1 VNSNEIRNA
10 FLNYFVEKKH
20 KIIPSSSLIP
30 HGDPTLLLTTAGMVQ
45 VKPYFLGQA
54 VPPGRRL
61 TSCQKCFRTTD
72 VDAVGDSKHLTF
84 FEMLGN
90 FSVGDYFK
98 EDAIKWGW
106 EFVTKKLH
114 LPAEKLW
121 ITVYLDDDEA
131 HFIWRQIGVPAN
143 KIIRMGEKENFWGPA
158 GDSGPCGPCSEIH
171 YDFGKELGCGKA
183 DCDPSCSCSRF
194 SEIWNLVFMQY
205 NQTKDG
211 KRSLLPRP
219 NIDTGMGLERI
230 VAVCNGSPSVYSTD
244 LFTPLLEKVCRIASV
259 RQGKDDTTDRMIKVI
274 AEHSRGVTFLI
285 ADGLLPSNEGRGY
298 VLRRILRR
306 ACFMGRKLGLDKP
319 FMGEMAGTVIE
330 RMGSVYPELV
340 ANRKLVL
347 DVIRNEEERF
357 NDTLDAGINLCE
369 KAIADAKAQN
379 LSCLMNED
387 VFKFWDTY
395 GFPLELSVEIAQEHG
410 LSVDI
415 AGYEAEMEK
424 QREKA
429 RGTHKFGGSKGEQD
443 IFEKLGP
450 TLEITEFT
458 GYEELASRAKVLQIV
473 DETTASFGEKAVE
486 GSNVILILDKTPF
499 YGEMGG
505 QVGDTGNIVSG
516 SGEFRV
522 GNSIAYSGG
531 RIAIS
536 GKVRKGT
543 IAIGDVVD
551 ASVDEERRND
561 IARNHTATHI
571 LQAALRKVLGSHVAQ
586 RGSLVTPER
595 LRFDFAH
602 LSSISREELKQVQA
616 LVNSVVRQ
624 NLPVSTAVCSY
635 DQAISEGA
643 TAIFEEKYG
652 DTVRMVKIGS
662 SGLSTE
668 LCGGTHVRA
677 TGEIGYFLIAGEASV
692 GTGLRRIEAVT
703 GREAEA
709 LVGQR
714 LDALDQVAGNL
725 KTSPLE
731 VPARVADLAASLNA
745 GNKTV
750 ASLQRE
756 LSKSE
761 IAKLLGDN
769 VKTIRGVK
777 VVCGQVASAPI
788 SSVMEM
794 GDMLKSGLGSGV
806 AVLASVYEDKPFFI
820 ATATPDVVSRGVHC
834 GKLIK
839 KVSAIAGGNGGGKAE
854 MAQAGAKDSARIDE
868 ALGEV
873 PSIIEELLKAGR
885 A

>member
-10 FLNYFVEKKH
+10 FLNFFAEKKH

-54 VPPGRRL
+54 APPGRRL

-106 EFVTKKLH
+106 EFVTKKLR

-131 HFIWRQIGVPAN
+131 HFIWRQIGVPSD

-171 YDFGKELGCGKA
+171 YDFGKESGCGKP

-244 LFTPLLEKVCRIASV
+244 LFTPLLKKICGIASV
-259 RQGKDDTTDRMIKVI
+259 HEGKDDATDRMIKVI

-306 ACFMGRKLGLDKP
+306 ACFLGRKLGLVKP
-319 FMGEMAGTVIE
+319 FMGEMAGVVIE
-330 RMGSVYPELV
+330 KMGPVYPELV
-340 ANRKLVL
+340 ANRRLVL

-369 KAIADAKAQN
+369 KAIADAKAQKRD
-379 LSCLMNED
+379 CLLNDD

-410 LSVDI
+410 LSVDRD
-415 AGYEAEMEK
+415 GFEAEMEK

-429 RGTHKFGGSKGEQD
+429 RATHKFGGGKGEQD
-443 IFEKLGP
+443 IFAQLGT
-450 TLEITEFT
+450 TLEITEFV
-458 GYEELASRAKVLQIV
+458 GYEDLSARAKVIQII
-473 DETTASFGEKAVE
+473 DEKTASYIKEAVE
-486 GSNVILILDKTPF
+486 GRDVILVLDKTPF

-505 QVGDTGNIVSG
+505 QVGDTGSIISK
-516 SGEFRV
+516 SGEFQV
-522 GNSIAYSGG
+522 DNSTAYSRGG
-531 RIAIS
+531 IAIA
-536 GKVRKGT
+536 GKVMKGV
-543 IAIGDVVD
+543 IAVGDIVD
-551 ASVDEERRND
+551 ASVDEERRRD

-586 RGSLVTPER
+586 RGSLVTPDR
-595 LRFDFAH
+595 LRFDFTH
-602 LSSISREELKQVQA
+602 LSSISKEELKQVQS
-616 LVNSVVRQ
+616 LVNSAIRQ
-624 NLPVSTAVCSY
+624 NVQVSTSVCSY

-652 DTVRMVKIGS
+652 DTVRLVKIGS
-662 SGLSTE
+662 SGLSSE

-677 TGEIGYFLIAGEASV
+677 TGEIGYFLITGEASV

-714 LDALDQVAGNL
+714 LDALDQVAGSL
-725 KTSPLE
+725 KVAAQD
-731 VPARVADLAASLNA
+731 VPSRVTDL
-745 GNKTV
+745 
-750 ASLQRE
+750 QIE
-756 LSKSE
+756 LSASKKTKEVHQRMLSKLE
-761 IAKLLGDN
+761 MAKLLEDN
-769 VKTIRGVK
+769 VKTVGGVN
-777 VVCGQVASAPI
+777 VVYAQVQSAPM
-788 SSVMEM
+788 SAVMEM
-794 GDMLKSGLGSGV
+794 GDMLKTSMGSGV
-806 AVLASVYEDKPFFI
+806 AVLASEFENKPYFI
-820 ATATPDVVSRGVHC
+820 ATATPDVVKLGVHC

-839 KVSAIAGGNGGGKAE
+839 KVSAIAGGSGGGKAE
-854 MAQAGAKDSARIDE
+854 MAQAGAKDSTKIVE

-873 PSIIEELLKAGR
+873 PVVIEELLKAGR

>member
-1 VNSNEIRNA
+1 MNSNEIRNA
-10 FLNYFVEKKH
+10 FLNFFAEKKH

-106 EFVTKKLH
+106 EFVTKKLK

-131 HFIWRQIGVPAN
+131 HFIWRQIGIPAD

-171 YDFGKELGCGKA
+171 YDFGKESGCGKP

-244 LFTPLLEKVCRIASV
+244 LFTPLLKKICGIASV
-259 RQGKDDTTDRMIKVI
+259 HEGKDEATDRMIKVI

-306 ACFMGRKLGLDKP
+306 ACFLGRKLGLDKP
-319 FMGEMAGTVIE
+319 FMGEMAGVVIE
-330 RMGSVYPELV
+330 KMGPIYPELV
-340 ANRKLVL
+340 ANRRLVL

-369 KAIADAKAQN
+369 KAIADAKAQKRD
-379 LSCLMNED
+379 CLLNED

-410 LSVDI
+410 LSVDRD
-415 AGYEAEMEK
+415 GFEAEMEK

-429 RGTHKFGGSKGEQD
+429 RATHKFGGGKGEQD
-443 IFEKLGP
+443 IFAQLGT
-450 TLEITEFT
+450 TLEITEFV
-458 GYEELASRAKVLQIV
+458 GYEALSARAKVLQII
-473 DETTASFGEKAVE
+473 DEKTASYIKEAVE
-486 GSNVILILDKTPF
+486 GRDVILVLDKTPF

-505 QVGDTGNIVSG
+505 QVGDTGSIISK
-516 SGEFRV
+516 SGEFQV
-522 GNSIAYSGG
+522 DNSTAYSRGG
-531 RIAIS
+531 IAIA
-536 GKVRKGT
+536 GKVMKGV
-543 IAIGDVVD
+543 ISAGDIVD
-551 ASVDEERRND
+551 ASVDEERRRD

-595 LRFDFAH
+595 LRFDFTH
-602 LSSISREELKQVQA
+602 LSSISREELKQVQS
-616 LVNSVVRQ
+616 LVNSVIRQ
-624 NLPVSTAVCSY
+624 NLQVSTSVCSY

-652 DTVRMVKIGS
+652 DTVRLVKIGS
-662 SGLSTE
+662 SGLSSE

-677 TGEIGYFLIAGEASV
+677 TGEIGYFLITGEASV

-714 LDALDQVAGNL
+714 LDALDQVAMSL
-725 KTSPLE
+725 KVAAQD
-731 VPARVADLAASLNA
+731 VPARVADLAASLNI
-745 GNKTV
+745 GNKNM

-756 LSKSE
+756 LSRLE
-761 IAKLLGDN
+761 ITRLLDES
-769 VKTIRGVK
+769 VKTINGVK
-777 VVCGQVASAPI
+777 VVYAQVASAPM

-794 GDMLKSGLGSGV
+794 GDMLKEGMGSGV
-806 AVLASVYEDKPFFI
+806 AVLASEFENKPYFI
-820 ATATPDVVSRGVHC
+820 ATATPDVVKLGVHC

-839 KVSAIAGGNGGGKAE
+839 KVSAVAGGSGGGKAE
-854 MAQAGAKDSARIDE
+854 MAQAGAKDSAKIIE

-873 PSIIEELLKAGR
+873 PAVIEELLKAGR

>member
-1 VNSNEIRNA
+1 VNSNEIRQS
-10 FLNYFVEKKH
+10 FQKFFVEKKH

-72 VDAVGDSKHLTF
+72 VDSVGDSKHLTF

-98 EDAIKWGW
+98 EDAIKWSW
-106 EFVTKKLH
+106 EFVTKRLR
-114 LPAEKLW
+114 LPVEKLW

-131 HFIWRQIGVPAN
+131 HFIWRQIGIPAD

-171 YDFGKELGCGKA
+171 YDFGKESGCGKPE
-183 DCDPSCSCSRF
+183 CDPSCSCSRF

-205 NQTKDG
+205 DQSKDG

-219 NIDTGMGLERI
+219 NIDTGMGLERV
-230 VAVCNGSPSVYSTD
+230 VAVCNGNPSVYSTD
-244 LFTPLLEKVCRIASV
+244 LFEPLLKKICHIASV
-259 RQGKDDTTDRMIKVI
+259 LEGKDEATDRMIKVI

-306 ACFMGRKLGLDKP
+306 ACFMGRKLGLGKP
-319 FMGEMAGTVIE
+319 FMGEMAGAVVE
-330 RMGSVYPELV
+330 KMGAVYPELV
-340 ANRKLVL
+340 ANRKLIL
-347 DVIRNEEERF
+347 DVIKNEEERF

-369 KAIADAKAQN
+369 KAIEDAKAQER
-379 LSCLMNED
+379 SCLLNED

-410 LSVDI
+410 LSVDRE
-415 AGYEAEMEK
+415 GFEAEMEK

-429 RGTHKFGGSKGEQD
+429 RATHRFAGGKGEQD
-443 IFEKLGP
+443 IFTQLGP
-450 TLEITEFT
+450 TLEISQFV
-458 GYEELASRAKVLQIV
+458 GYEDLAARAKVLQII
-473 DETTASFGEKAVE
+473 DEKTASYIEKAEE
-486 GSNVILILDKTPF
+486 GKDVMLILNKTPF

-505 QVGDTGNIVSG
+505 QVGDTGSIVSS
-516 SGEFRV
+516 SGEF
-522 GNSIAYSGG
+522 NAHNALAYSGG
-531 RIAIS
+531 IAVS
-536 GKVRKGT
+536 GRVKKGT
-543 IAIGDVVD
+543 ISVGDPVD
-551 ASVDEERRND
+551 AAVDEERRKD

-595 LRFDFAH
+595 LRFDFTH
-602 LSSISREELKQVQA
+602 LSSISKQELTQVQL
-616 LVNSVVRQ
+616 LVNSVIRQ
-624 NLPVSTAVCSY
+624 NLPVSTDVCSY
-635 DQAISEGA
+635 DQAISAGA

-652 DTVRMVKIGS
+652 DTVRMVKIGA

-668 LCGGTHVRA
+668 LCGGTHVGA
-677 TGEIGYFLIAGEASV
+677 TGEIGYFLITGEASV

-703 GREAEA
+703 GRGAEE
-709 LVGQR
+709 LVVQR
-714 LDALDQVAGNL
+714 LDALDQVAVRL
-725 KTSPLE
+725 KAAPQE
-731 VPARVADLAASLNA
+731 VPARVADLQVELNA
-745 GNKTV
+745 KKKAET
-750 ASLQRE
+750 ALQRE

-761 IAKLLGDN
+761 IERLLKDN
-769 VKTIRGVK
+769 LQTIGGVK
-777 VVCGQVASAPI
+777 VVYAQVPSTPVSA
-788 SSVMEM
+788 VMEM
-794 GDMLKSGLGSGV
+794 GDMLKEGMGGGV
-806 AVLASVYEDKPFFI
+806 AVLASVYDNKPFFI
-820 ATATPDVVSRGVHC
+820 ATATADAVAKGIHC

-839 KVSAIAGGNGGGKAE
+839 KVSAIAGGSGGGKAE
-854 MAQAGAKDSARIDE
+854 MAQAGAKDSDSIGK
-868 ALGEV
+868 ALEEV
-873 PSIIEELLKAGR
+873 PVAIEELLKAGR

>member
-1 VNSNEIRNA
+1 MNSNEIRNA
-10 FLNYFVEKKH
+10 FLNFFAEKKH

-106 EFVTKKLH
+106 EFVTKKLR

-131 HFIWRQIGVPAN
+131 HFIWRQIGIPADR
-143 KIIRMGEKENFWGPA
+143 IIRMGEKENFWGPA

-171 YDFGKELGCGKA
+171 YDFGKESGCGKP

-244 LFTPLLEKVCRIASV
+244 LFTPLLKKICGIASV
-259 RQGKDDTTDRMIKVI
+259 HEGKDEATDRMIKVI

-306 ACFMGRKLGLDKP
+306 ACFLGRKLGLVKP
-319 FMGEMAGTVIE
+319 FMGEMAGVVIE
-330 RMGSVYPELV
+330 KMGPVYPELV
-340 ANRKLVL
+340 ANRRLVL

-369 KAIADAKAQN
+369 KAIADAKAQKRD
-379 LSCLMNED
+379 CLLNDD

-410 LSVDI
+410 LSVDRD
-415 AGYEAEMEK
+415 GFEAEMEK

-429 RGTHKFGGSKGEQD
+429 RATHKFGGGKGEQD
-443 IFEKLGP
+443 IFAQLGT
-450 TLEITEFT
+450 TLEITEFV
-458 GYEELASRAKVLQIV
+458 GYEDLSARAKVIQII
-473 DETTASFGEKAVE
+473 DEKTASYIKEAVE
-486 GSNVILILDKTPF
+486 GRDVILVLDKTPF

-505 QVGDTGNIVSG
+505 QVGDTGSIISK
-516 SGEFRV
+516 SGEFQV
-522 GNSIAYSGG
+522 DNSTAYSRGG
-531 RIAIS
+531 IAIA
-536 GKVRKGT
+536 GKVMKGV
-543 IAIGDVVD
+543 IAVGDIVD
-551 ASVDEERRND
+551 ASVDEERRRD

-586 RGSLVTPER
+586 RGSLVTPDR
-595 LRFDFAH
+595 LRFDFTH
-602 LSSISREELKQVQA
+602 LSSISKEELKQVQS
-616 LVNSVVRQ
+616 LVNSAIRQ
-624 NLPVSTAVCSY
+624 NVQVSTSVCSY

-652 DTVRMVKIGS
+652 DTVRLVKIGS
-662 SGLSTE
+662 SGLSSE

-677 TGEIGYFLIAGEASV
+677 TGEIGYFLITGEASV

-714 LDALDQVAGNL
+714 LDALDQVAGSL
-725 KTSPLE
+725 KVAAQD
-731 VPARVADLAASLNA
+731 VPSRVTDL
-745 GNKTV
+745 
-750 ASLQRE
+750 QIE
-756 LSKSE
+756 LSASKKTKEVHQRMLSKLE
-761 IAKLLGDN
+761 MAKLLEDN
-769 VKTIRGVK
+769 VKTVGGVN
-777 VVCGQVASAPI
+777 VVYAQVQSAPM
-788 SSVMEM
+788 SAVMEM
-794 GDMLKSGLGSGV
+794 GDMLKTSMGSGV
-806 AVLASVYEDKPFFI
+806 AVLASEFENKPYFI
-820 ATATPDVVSRGVHC
+820 ATATPDVVKLGVHC

-839 KVSAIAGGNGGGKAE
+839 KVSAIAGGSGGGKAE
-854 MAQAGAKDSARIDE
+854 MAQAGAKDSTKIVE

-873 PSIIEELLKAGR
+873 PVVIEELLKAGR

>member
-1 VNSNEIRNA
+1 MNSNEIRQA
-10 FLNYFVEKKH
+10 FLKFFVEKKH

-72 VDAVGDSKHLTF
+72 VDSVGDSKHLTF

-98 EDAIKWGW
+98 EDAIKWSW
-106 EFVTKKLH
+106 EFVTKRLR
-114 LPAEKLW
+114 LPADKLW

-131 HFIWRQIGVPAN
+131 HFIWRQIGIPADR
-143 KIIRMGEKENFWGPA
+143 IIRMGEKDNFWGPA

-171 YDFGKELGCGKA
+171 YDFGKESGCGKPE
-183 DCDPSCSCSRF
+183 CDPSCSCSRF

-205 NQTKDG
+205 NQAKDG

-219 NIDTGMGLERI
+219 NIDTGMGLERV
-230 VAVCNGSPSVYSTD
+230 VAVCNGNPSVYSTD
-244 LFTPLLEKVCRIASV
+244 LFDPLLEKICRIASV
-259 RQGKDDTTDRMIKVI
+259 REGKDEATDRMIKVI
-274 AEHSRGVTFLI
+274 AEHSRGLTFLI

-306 ACFMGRKLGLDKP
+306 ACFMGRKLGLGKP
-319 FMGEMAGTVIE
+319 FMGEMAGAVIE
-330 RMGSVYPELV
+330 KMGAVYPELV

-347 DVIRNEEERF
+347 DVIKNEEERF

-379 LSCLMNED
+379 RDCLMNED

-410 LSVDI
+410 ISVDMQ
-415 AGYEAEMEK
+415 GFEAEMEK

-429 RGTHKFGGSKGEQD
+429 RASHKFAGGKGEQD
-443 IFEKLGP
+443 IFAQLGP
-450 TLEITEFT
+450 TLEITEFV
-458 GYEELASRAKVLQIV
+458 GYEELAARAKVLQIV
-473 DETTASFGEKAVE
+473 DEKTAAYIDKAAE
-486 GSNVILILDKTPF
+486 ARDIILILDKTPF

-505 QVGDTGNIVSG
+505 QVGDTGSIISASGELRVDNAVAYPGGGIAVSG
-516 SGEFRV
+516 RV
-522 GNSIAYSGG
+522 
-531 RIAIS
+531 
-536 GKVRKGT
+536 KKGT
-543 IAIGDVVD
+543 ITKGDIVD
-551 ASVDEERRND
+551 ALVDEERRKD

-595 LRFDFAH
+595 LRFDFTH
-602 LSSISREELKQVQA
+602 LSSISKEELKQVQS
-616 LVNSVVRQ
+616 LVNSVIRQ
-624 NLPVSTAVCSY
+624 NLPVSTGVCSY
-635 DQAISEGA
+635 NQAISEGA

-652 DTVRMVKIGS
+652 DTVRMVKIGA

-668 LCGGTHVRA
+668 LCGGTHVKA
-677 TGEIGYFLIAGEASV
+677 TGEIGYFLITGEASV

-703 GREAEA
+703 GRGAEEM
-709 LVGQR
+709 VGQR
-714 LDALDQVAGNL
+714 LDALDQIASSLKVSPQEAPSKVVDMQVGLKANMKAEVTRKRENL
-725 KTSPLE
+725 KP
-731 VPARVADLAASLNA
+731 
-745 GNKTV
+745 
-750 ASLQRE
+750 
-756 LSKSE
+756 E
-761 IAKLLGDN
+761 IERLLKEN
-769 VKTIRGVK
+769 VKTIGGIK
-777 VVCGQVASAPI
+777 ALYAQVPSAPM
-788 SSVMEM
+788 SAVMEM
-794 GDMLKSGLGSGV
+794 GDMLKEGMGGGV
-806 AVLASVYEDKPFFI
+806 AVLASVYDNKPFFI
-820 ATATPDVVSRGVHC
+820 ATATADVVAKGIHC

-839 KVSAIAGGNGGGKAE
+839 KISAIAGGSGGGKAE
-854 MAQAGAKDSARIDE
+854 MAQAGAKDSASIGK
-868 ALGEV
+868 ALEEV
-873 PSIIEELLKAGR
+873 PAAIEELLKAGR

>member
-1 VNSNEIRNA
+1 VNSNEIRQA
-10 FLNYFVEKKH
+10 FLKFFVEKKH

-72 VDAVGDSKHLTF
+72 VDSVGDSKHLTF

-98 EDAIKWGW
+98 EDAIKWSW
-106 EFVTKKLH
+106 EFVTKRLR
-114 LPAEKLW
+114 LPADKLW

-131 HFIWRQIGVPAN
+131 HFIWRQIGIPADR
-143 KIIRMGEKENFWGPA
+143 IIRMGEKDNFWGPA

-171 YDFGKELGCGKA
+171 YDFGKESGCGKPE
-183 DCDPSCSCSRF
+183 CDPSCSCSRF

-205 NQTKDG
+205 NQAKDG

-219 NIDTGMGLERI
+219 NIDTGMGLERV
-230 VAVCNGSPSVYSTD
+230 VAVCNGNPSVYSTD
-244 LFTPLLEKVCRIASV
+244 LFDPLLEKICRIASV
-259 RQGKDDTTDRMIKVI
+259 REGKDEATDRMIKVI
-274 AEHSRGVTFLI
+274 AEHSRGLTFLI

-306 ACFMGRKLGLDKP
+306 ACFMGRKLGLGKP
-319 FMGEMAGTVIE
+319 FMGEMAGAVIE
-330 RMGSVYPELV
+330 KMGAVYPELV

-347 DVIRNEEERF
+347 DVIKNEEERF

-379 LSCLMNED
+379 RDCLMNED

-410 LSVDI
+410 ISVDMQ
-415 AGYEAEMEK
+415 GFEAEMEK

-429 RGTHKFGGSKGEQD
+429 RASHKFAGGKGEQD
-443 IFEKLGP
+443 IFAQLGP
-450 TLEITEFT
+450 TLEITEFV
-458 GYEELASRAKVLQIV
+458 GYEELAARAKVLQIV
-473 DETTASFGEKAVE
+473 DEKTAAYIDKAAE
-486 GSNVILILDKTPF
+486 ARDIILILDKTPF

-505 QVGDTGNIVSG
+505 QVGDTGSIISASGELRVDNAVAYPGGGIAVSG
-516 SGEFRV
+516 RV
-522 GNSIAYSGG
+522 
-531 RIAIS
+531 
-536 GKVRKGT
+536 KKGT
-543 IAIGDVVD
+543 ITKGDIVD
-551 ASVDEERRND
+551 ALVDEERRKD

-595 LRFDFAH
+595 LRFDFTH
-602 LSSISREELKQVQA
+602 LSSISKEELKQVQS
-616 LVNSVVRQ
+616 LVNSVIRQ
-624 NLPVSTAVCSY
+624 NLPVSTGVCSY
-635 DQAISEGA
+635 NQAISEGA

-652 DTVRMVKIGS
+652 DTVRMVKIGA

-668 LCGGTHVRA
+668 LCGGTHVKA
-677 TGEIGYFLIAGEASV
+677 TGEIGYFLITGEASV

-703 GREAEA
+703 GRGAEEM
-709 LVGQR
+709 VGQR
-714 LDALDQVAGNL
+714 LDALDQIASSLKVSPQEAPSKVVDMQVGLKANMKAEVTRKRENL
-725 KTSPLE
+725 KP
-731 VPARVADLAASLNA
+731 
-745 GNKTV
+745 
-750 ASLQRE
+750 
-756 LSKSE
+756 E
-761 IAKLLGDN
+761 IERLLKEN
-769 VKTIRGVK
+769 VKTIGGIK
-777 VVCGQVASAPI
+777 ALYAQVPSAPM
-788 SSVMEM
+788 SAVMEM
-794 GDMLKSGLGSGV
+794 GDMLKEGMGGGV
-806 AVLASVYEDKPFFI
+806 AVLASVYDNKPFFI
-820 ATATPDVVSRGVHC
+820 ATATADVVAKGIHC

-839 KVSAIAGGNGGGKAE
+839 KISAIAGGSGGGKAE
-854 MAQAGAKDSARIDE
+854 MAQAGAKDSASIGK
-868 ALGEV
+868 ALEEV
-873 PSIIEELLKAGR
+873 PAAIEELLKAGR

>member
-1 VNSNEIRNA
+1 VNSNEIRQS
-10 FLNYFVEKKH
+10 FQKFFVEKKH

-45 VKPYFLGQA
+45 IKPYFLGQA

-72 VDAVGDSKHLTF
+72 VDSVGDSKHLTF

-98 EDAIKWGW
+98 EDAIKWSW
-106 EFVTKKLH
+106 EFVTKRLR
-114 LPAEKLW
+114 LPVEKLW

-131 HFIWRQIGVPAN
+131 HFIWRQIGIPAD

-171 YDFGKELGCGKA
+171 YDFGKESGCGKPE
-183 DCDPSCSCSRF
+183 CDPSCSCSRF

-205 NQTKDG
+205 DQSKDG

-219 NIDTGMGLERI
+219 NIDTGMGLERV
-230 VAVCNGSPSVYSTD
+230 VAVCNGNPSVYSTD
-244 LFTPLLEKVCRIASV
+244 LFEPLLKKICRIASV
-259 RQGKDDTTDRMIKVI
+259 LEGKDEATDRMIKVI

-306 ACFMGRKLGLDKP
+306 ACFMGRKLGLGKP
-319 FMGEMAGTVIE
+319 FMGEMAGAVVE
-330 RMGSVYPELV
+330 KMGAVYPELV
-340 ANRKLVL
+340 ANRKLIL
-347 DVIRNEEERF
+347 DVIKNEEERF

-369 KAIADAKAQN
+369 KAIEDAKAQER
-379 LSCLMNED
+379 SCLLNED

-410 LSVDI
+410 LSVDRE
-415 AGYEAEMEK
+415 GFEAEMEK

-429 RGTHKFGGSKGEQD
+429 RATHRFAGGKGEQD
-443 IFEKLGP
+443 IFTQLGP
-450 TLEITEFT
+450 TLEISQFV
-458 GYEELASRAKVLQIV
+458 GYEDLAARAKVLQII
-473 DETTASFGEKAVE
+473 DEKTASYIEKAEE
-486 GSNVILILDKTPF
+486 GKDVMLILNKTPF

-505 QVGDTGNIVSG
+505 QVGDTGSIVSL
-516 SGEFRV
+516 SGEF
-522 GNSIAYSGG
+522 NAHNALAYSGG
-531 RIAIS
+531 IAVS
-536 GKVRKGT
+536 GRVKKGT
-543 IAIGDVVD
+543 ISVGDPVD
-551 ASVDEERRND
+551 AVVDEERRKD

-595 LRFDFAH
+595 LRFDFTH
-602 LSSISREELKQVQA
+602 LSSISKQELTQVQL
-616 LVNSVVRQ
+616 LVNSVIRQ
-624 NLPVSTAVCSY
+624 NLPVSTDVCSY
-635 DQAISEGA
+635 DQAISAGA

-652 DTVRMVKIGS
+652 DTVRMVKIGA

-668 LCGGTHVRA
+668 LCGGTHVGA
-677 TGEIGYFLIAGEASV
+677 TGEIGYFLITGEASV

-703 GREAEA
+703 GRGAEE
-709 LVGQR
+709 LVVQR
-714 LDALDQVAGNL
+714 LDALDQVAVRL
-725 KTSPLE
+725 KAAPQE
-731 VPARVADLAASLNA
+731 VPARVADLQVELNA
-745 GNKTV
+745 KKKAET
-750 ASLQRE
+750 ALQRE

-761 IAKLLGDN
+761 IERLLKDN
-769 VKTIRGVK
+769 LQTIGGVK
-777 VVCGQVASAPI
+777 VVYAQVPSTPVSA
-788 SSVMEM
+788 VMEM
-794 GDMLKSGLGSGV
+794 GDMLKEGMGGGV
-806 AVLASVYEDKPFFI
+806 AVLASVYDNKPFFI
-820 ATATPDVVSRGVHC
+820 ATATADAVAKGIHC

-839 KVSAIAGGNGGGKAE
+839 KVSAIAGGSGGGKAE
-854 MAQAGAKDSARIDE
+854 MAQAGAKDSDSIGK
-868 ALGEV
+868 ALEEV
-873 PSIIEELLKAGR
+873 PVAIEELLKAGR

>member
-1 VNSNEIRNA
+1 VNSNDIREA
-10 FLNYFVEKKH
+10 FLKFFAEKKH

-72 VDAVGDSKHLTF
+72 VDSVGDSKHLTF

-106 EFVTKKLH
+106 EFVTKKLR

-143 KIIRMGEKENFWGPA
+143 RIIRMGEEENFWGPA

-171 YDFGKELGCGKA
+171 YDFGKESGCGKP

-205 NQTKDG
+205 DQAKDG

-230 VAVCNGSPSVYSTD
+230 VAVCNGNPSVYSTD
-244 LFTPLLEKVCRIASV
+244 LFDPLLKKIRRIASMGE
-259 RQGKDDTTDRMIKVI
+259 GKDEATDRMIKVI

-298 VLRRILRR
+298 VLRRLLRR

-319 FMGEMAGTVIE
+319 FMGEMAGAVIE
-330 RMGSVYPELV
+330 KMGAVYPELV
-340 ANRKLVL
+340 ANRKLIL
-347 DVIRNEEERF
+347 DVIKNEEERF

-379 LSCLMNED
+379 RTCLMNED

-410 LSVDI
+410 ISVDRE
-415 AGYEAEMEK
+415 GFEAEMEK

-429 RGTHKFGGSKGEQD
+429 RSTHKFGGGKGEQD
-443 IFEKLGP
+443 IFTQLGP
-450 TLEITEFT
+450 TLQITEFV
-458 GYEELASRAKVLQIV
+458 GYEELATRAKVLQIV
-473 DETTASFGEKAVE
+473 NEKAASYIDRASE
-486 GSNVILILDKTPF
+486 GSDVILILDKTPF

-505 QVGDTGNIVSG
+505 QVGDTGSIVSG
-516 SGEFRV
+516 SGEFSADNAV
-522 GNSIAYSGG
+522 AYSSGG
-531 RIAIS
+531 IAVA
-536 GKVRKGT
+536 GRVRKGT
-543 IAIGDVVD
+543 IAVGDLVDAVVD
-551 ASVDEERRND
+551 WERRKD

-595 LRFDFAH
+595 LRFDFTH
-602 LSSISREELKQVQA
+602 LSSISKDELKQIQS
-616 LVNSVVRQ
+616 LVNSVIRQ
-624 NLPVSTAVCSY
+624 NLPVSTDVCSY
-635 DQAISEGA
+635 GQAIKEGA

-652 DTVRMVKIGS
+652 DTVRLVKIGKPA
-662 SGLSTE
+662 LSAE
-668 LCGGTHVRA
+668 LCGGTHVGS
-677 TGEIGYFLIAGEASV
+677 TGEIGYFLITAEASV

-709 LVGQR
+709 LVGR
-714 LDALDQVAGNL
+714 RMEALDQVAGSL
-725 KTSPLE
+725 KVAPQD
-731 VPARVADLAASLNA
+731 VPVRVADLQAELSTS
-745 GNKTV
+745 NKTK
-750 ASLQRE
+750 ATQQRM
-756 LSKSE
+756 L
-761 IAKLLGDN
+761 AKLEISDLLEKNLKIIAG
-769 VKTIRGVK
+769 IK
-777 VVCGQVASAPI
+777 VVYAQVPSAPMSAI
-788 SSVMEM
+788 MEM
-794 GDMLKSGLGSGV
+794 GDMLKAGMGSGV
-806 AVLASVYEDKPFFI
+806 AVLASVFENKPFFI
-820 ATATPDVVSRGVHC
+820 ATATADVVSKGVHC

-839 KVSAIAGGNGGGKAE
+839 NVSAIAGGSGGGKAD
-854 MAQAGAKDSARIDE
+854 MAQAGAKDSAKIGQ
-868 ALGEV
+868 ALDAV
-873 PSIIEELLKAGR
+873 PATIEELLKAGH